1 MAYKLDKDLKQ
12 YFKDMKKTTKI
23 SRLFR
28 LPRIGYRCYIKRQGQ
43 KDKIYIQFVARIS
56 DNIELYFS
64 INEDNVLTATFKN
77 KQELLDKTILNKKSI
92 IYPFRDELLSNDD
105 IVSLEDYFC
114 VVDDNYTQEIKVIH
128 GKYLLSAHEVLFY
141 GTEKECRKYI
151 DEM

>member
-1 MAYKLDKDLKQ
+1 MTKSLQQIIDDYELGKPTIYKNEHVYIELSKQ
-12 YFKDMKKTTKI
+12 
-23 SRLFR
+23 SR
-28 LPRIGYRCYIKRQGQ
+28 
-43 KDKIYIQFVARIS
+43 VS

-64 INEDNVLTATFKN
+64 IDDDVLTATFKN
-77 KQELLDKTILNKKSI
+77 KKELSNKTILNKKSM

-105 IVSLEDYFC
+105 VVNLEDYFC

-141 GTEKECRKYI
+141 GTEEECRKYI